1 LNAADPPDASPTALA
16 PAPDFRY
23 VSLDVGTSRSF
34 GAWVGVLGV
43 GAVVATALRA
53 GTNAGAMVGAGLVAT
68 GAVARAFGWGRKD
81 PRESARAMAIVP
93 WGVLLEGVDRTRI
106 LRWPAIIRVQLQT
119 LHGRDQGTP
128 TTRYSV
134 VTVETP
140 HERFVG
146 RAPGTLPLERLAA
159 HLSAYAEEAS
169 HRIALDLEGGRSG
182 EGPSE
187 PDAELVLASARAYL
201 ATAPAIGRLG
211 LSPAGYR
218 DTAAHTAS
226 ARATF
231 ELAAI
236 LRDRTPRE
244 IDPRPFAA
252 VVAAELAA
260 TGVIDELVALVQS
273 PLPLLAAIA
282 KVAATKLGVSKARV
296 GTLDEV
302 EPFLLRRDVEALA
315 AWQAA

>member
-1 LNAADPPDASPTALA
+1 
-16 PAPDFRY
+16 
-23 VSLDVGTSRSF
+23 VSLDLGVSQGF
-34 GAWVGVLGV
+34 GAWVGVLGA

-53 GTNAGAMVGAGLVAT
+53 GASAGAMVGAGLVAT
-68 GAVARAFGWGRKD
+68 GVAARALGWRRKD
-81 PRESARAMAIVP
+81 PRDGARAMAIVP
-93 WGVLLEGVDRTRI
+93 WGILIEGAERTRI
-106 LRWPAIIRVQLQT
+106 LRWPAIVRVQLQT
-119 LHGRDQGTP
+119 IHGRDQGTP

-134 VTVETP
+134 VTIETP
-140 HERFVG
+140 HERLVG

-159 HLSAYAEEAS
+159 HLTAYADEAS
-169 HRIALDLEGGRSG
+169 HRIALDLDGSRSG

-187 PDAELVLASARAYL
+187 PDAELVLASALAYV
-201 ATAPAIGRLG
+201 ATASGAGRLG
-211 LSPAGYR
+211 LARPGYR
-218 DTAAHTAS
+218 DTGLFSTS
-226 ARATF
+226 ECATR

-252 VVAAELAA
+252 VLAAELAV
-260 TGVIDELVALVQS
+260 TDVIDDLVALVQS

-282 KVAATKLGVSKARV
+282 KVAATKLGVSRARV